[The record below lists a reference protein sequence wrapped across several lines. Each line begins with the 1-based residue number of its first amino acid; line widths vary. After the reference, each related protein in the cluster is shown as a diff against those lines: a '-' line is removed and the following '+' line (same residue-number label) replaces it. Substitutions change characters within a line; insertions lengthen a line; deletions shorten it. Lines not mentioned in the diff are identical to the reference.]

1 MIILKMKTVKLMS
14 HRMLNFQDLLILIRK
29 SKKHKLI
36 LISKY
41 KKNQKKQ
48 LQKNQAKFGKTLE
61 SVEKNLANADS
72 VIKELKK
79 KLSSAESIIK
89 KLKRLV

>member
-1 MIILKMKTVKLMS
+1 MPPWLVKFIITRLFKA
-14 HRMLNFQDLLILIRK
+14 F
-29 SKKHKLI
+29 KKKREWKRIDDYVNKENALD
-36 LISKY
+36 K
-41 KKNQKKQ
+41 QVKQ